1 MHLKARWVR
10 FSNHQVHML
19 HYFDTYATVARN
31 ESFKLLLTIAVNR
44 RWVVF
49 QFDAKAAFLFGEIDV
64 PVYVL

>member
-31 ESFKLLLTIAVNR
+31 ESFKLLLTIAVN
-44 RWVVF
+44 
-49 QFDAKAAFLFGEIDV
+49 
-64 PVYVL
+64 